1 MFKTQH
7 LLKRRMKKSILL
19 LFAAILFP
27 VLLYADAAN
36 LIFTA
41 GGNVK
46 PMNSES
52 IKMVKEKIDITML
65 GNHFEVRVDYV
76 FYNSG
81 EKQTAIMGFP
91 NSRGTY
97 GSPENLQYNIEE
109 LKYGIKDFKAFD
121 GERELKIERKGSAIT
136 KSTKA
141 FPVWETFTV
150 DFEAGETKMI
160 TNIYSQ
166 EYFSEN
172 GRSVGAE
179 YILTTGAT
187 WKGSIDS
194 ISVNIYSN
202 SSDSDFN
209 NRTVYILEDG
219 GEDHQY
225 YDKDEYRLYIS
236 PREYIIEDN
245 VIKMMFTDVEP
256 DFNVYISLPPPSLF
270 RLSASSELHEDKNDK
285 YTVKNLTDGDP
296 STAWVEGKK
305 GSGINEYIK
314 FYCPPPPE
322 DTDMINIYSAYK
334 IDSLGIINGYA
345 KNESVFYNNN
355 RVKKIRIEYKND
367 IFREEN
373 PYNMKPPEI
382 YEYIL
387 KDTMDMQYLA
397 FPEPIYMSSI
407 KISILEVYK
416 GSKWDDTCISE
427 LRIFSFVD

>member
-1 MFKTQH
+1 M
-7 LLKRRMKKSILL
+7 KRRIKKSLSL

-27 VLLYADAAN
+27 VLLFADAAN
-36 LIFTA
+36 IIFTA

-97 GSPENLQYNIEE
+97 GGGPEN
-109 LKYGIKDFKAFD
+109 LKYGINDFRAFD
-121 GERELKIERKGSAIT
+121 GERELKIERKGSAVT
-136 KSTKA
+136 ETVKT
-141 FPVWETFTV
+141 FPVWETFMV
-150 DFEAGETKMI
+150 DFEAGETKRI

-166 EYFSEN
+166 EYFSEY
-172 GRSVGAE
+172 GRSVGAK

-202 SSDSDFN
+202 SADSDFN
-209 NRTVYILEDG
+209 NRTVYLLEEG
-219 GEDHQY
+219 GDHKWY
-225 YDKDEYRLYIS
+225 GKDEYRLYIF
-236 PREYIIEDN
+236 PHEYIIEDN
-245 VIKMMFTDVEP
+245 VIKMMFTDIEP
-256 DFNVYISLPPPSLF
+256 DFNLNISLPPPSLF
-270 RLSASSELHEDKNDK
+270 RLFASSELDEDKNDK

-322 DTDMINIYSAYK
+322 DSDM
-334 IDSLGIINGYA
+334 
-345 KNESVFYNNN
+345 V
-355 RVKKIRIEYKND
+355 
-367 IFREEN
+367 
-373 PYNMKPPEI
+373 
-382 YEYIL
+382 
-387 KDTMDMQYLA
+387 
-397 FPEPIYMSSI
+397 
-407 KISILEVYK
+407 
-416 GSKWDDTCISE
+416 
-427 LRIFSFVD
+427 

>member
-1 MFKTQH
+1 MYKTQH
-7 LLKRRMKKSILL
+7 LLKRRVKKSILL

-27 VLLYADAAN
+27 VLLFADAAN
-36 LIFTA
+36 IIFTA

-52 IKMVKEKIDITML
+52 IKMVKEKINITMR

-76 FYNSG
+76 FHNSG

-97 GSPENLQYNIEE
+97 GDPED
-109 LKYGIKDFKAFD
+109 LKYGINDFRAFD
-121 GERELKIERKGSAIT
+121 GERELKIERKGSAVT
-136 KSTKA
+136 KTIKA

-166 EYFSEN
+166 EYFSEY

-202 SSDSDFN
+202 LSSHEFN
-209 NRTVYILEDG
+209 NKTVYIVEGDKG
-219 GEDHQY
+219 GDYQSY
-225 YDKDEYRLYIS
+225 YKDEYRLYIY
-236 PREYIIEDN
+236 PQEYIIEDN

-256 DFNVYISLPPPSLF
+256 DFNIYITLPPGSLY
-270 RLSASSELHEDKNDK
+270 SASSVLDEDKNDK
-285 YTVKNLTDGDP
+285 YTVGNLTDGDP

-305 GSGINEYIK
+305 GSGINEYIM

-322 DTDMINIYSAYK
+322 DSDMINIYSAYK
-334 IDSLGIINGYA
+334 IDSLGIISGYA

-373 PYNMKPPEI
+373 PYNMKAPEI

-387 KDTMDMQYLA
+387 KDTMDMQYLV
-397 FPEPIYMSSI
+397 FPEPIFMSSM
-407 KISILEVYK
+407 KISILEVNK

-427 LRIFSFVD
+427 LRIFSSE